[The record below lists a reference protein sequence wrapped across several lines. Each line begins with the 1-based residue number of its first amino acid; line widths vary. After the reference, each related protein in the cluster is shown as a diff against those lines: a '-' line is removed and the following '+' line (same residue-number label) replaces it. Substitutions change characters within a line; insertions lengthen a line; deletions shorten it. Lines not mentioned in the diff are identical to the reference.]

1 MMGLFGESNPVILM
15 AYQEKQ
21 LQDISKHFQIYG
33 EILHAETCKIGHI
46 NETYSATY
54 SQGGTRVRYI
64 HQKINRNVFK
74 NPGAVMNNVMRVTT
88 HLRKKLETQNA
99 RHLTRRSLNVIPTRD
114 GRSFFLDADDS
125 VWRTFIFIEGVETF
139 EAVQSREQ
147 AYQAGRAFGDFQR
160 LLVDLPGE
168 RLFETIPDFHN
179 TRKRFTA
186 LQQAIERDQHNRA
199 KDAQPEIQFALEREK
214 IVDTILTAMAKRKIP
229 ERITHNDTK
238 FNNVMMDV
246 LTGEAMCIVDLDTVM
261 PGCAL
266 YDFGDMVRTTTS
278 PTLED
283 EQDLS
288 KVKMQMPMF
297 KKLAQGYLSTAGQ
310 FLTKAEKSFI
320 AFSGKLITFE
330 IGIRFLTDFLGGDTY
345 FRIHRPGHN
354 LDRCRTQFRL
364 VESIEKQEE
373 AMQNFVNKCSSF

>member
-1 MMGLFGESNPVILM
+1 VSIIPEIQIFM

-21 LQDISKHFQIYG
+21 LRDISKEFQIYG
-33 EILHAETCKIGHI
+33 EILHAETLKIGHI
-46 NETYSATY
+46 NETYTATY
-54 SQGGTRVRYI
+54 DQGGTRVRYI
-64 HQKINRNVFK
+64 HQKINGNVFK
-74 NPGAVMNNVMRVTT
+74 NPVGVMKNVMRVTT
-88 HLRKKLETQNA
+88 HIRKKLEASSA
-99 RHLTRRSLNVIPTRD
+99 RDVTRRSLIVIPTRD
-114 GRSFFLDADDS
+114 GRSFYQNGDKE
-125 VWRTFIFIEGVETF
+125 VWRTFVFVEGVETY
-139 EAVQSREQ
+139 EAVQSPQQ
-147 AYQAGRAFGDFQR
+147 AYQAGRAFGEFQH

-168 RLFETIPDFHN
+168 RLFETIPGFHN
-179 TRKRFTA
+179 TRKRFSA
-186 LQQAIERDQHNRA
+186 LQEAIRSDRFNRA
-199 KDAQPEIQFALEREK
+199 GEVIPEIEFALKREP
-214 IVDTILTAMAKRKIP
+214 IVDVILSAMAKGRIP

-283 EQDLS
+283 EPDLS
-288 KVKMQMPMF
+288 KVRMQMPMF
-297 KKLAQGYLSTAGQ
+297 KKLAEGYLSTAGE
-310 FLTKAEKSFI
+310 FLSKAEKAHI

-330 IGIRFLTDFLGGDTY
+330 IGIRFLTDFLSGDTY

-364 VESIEKQEE
+364 VESIEKQEVG
-373 AMQNFVNKCSSF
+373 MQKYVDRL